1 MNRKFFGSLVLTS
14 LMAASA
20 SAADVSAFGHIGTG
34 YSSKTYGSATGRAG
48 LEIGMGALSIGFGAA
63 GAIPYAISGDSEQKA
78 WVKTHL
84 FDTPSSKQWYN
95 WISDAYFRVD
105 TTVFSFVGGR
115 YDTTT
120 FFRGK
125 DGKTH
130 TGVDWFFGQ
139 NEGASFKFDTR
150 YFAWWGLYSYE
161 TMDFGERNPGR
172 LGSDLMGFSQ
182 YHRSGQYVS
191 TGFDINIK
199 EMVYIDPF
207 VNYAINDKYLQ
218 AGLKLQLNLGRGVLK
233 SKTIFRGMYQ
243 HAKYST
249 VSTNTSLFWADQEF
263 LVSNLFK
270 FGAGGYYVGSGDRIL
285 TNFGN
290 STRFYGN
297 TFGGGKLDYFGAGS
311 GVWYVFTGLEHKYF
325 LLDLLYAWKDG
336 AKANSYRE
344 ISAIG
349 QGNIYFGKK
358 VVLGIGGGWVKSYH
372 SYHHDKG
379 VAFVKL
385 SF

>member
-1 MNRKFFGSLVLTS
+1 MNRKIFGSLTLMS
-14 LMAASA
+14 LLAAGA
-20 SAADVSAFGHIGTG
+20 NAADVSTFGHIGTAYG
-34 YSSKTYGSATGRAG
+34 SKTYAAATGRAG
-48 LEIGMGALSIGFGAA
+48 LEIGMGSLSIGFGAA
-63 GAIPYAISGDSEQKA
+63 GAIPYAISGDAQYKS
-78 WVKTHL
+78 WVKNNV

-105 TTVFSFVGGR
+105 TTAFSFVGGR

-125 DGKTH
+125 NGKTH

-139 NEGASFKFDTR
+139 NEGVSFKFDSR

-161 TMDFGERNPGR
+161 TMDFGERNPDR

-191 TGFDINIK
+191 TGFDININ

-207 VNYAINDKYLQ
+207 VNYAIQDKYLQ
-218 AGLKLQLNLGRGVLK
+218 TGLKFQVNLGKGLLK

-243 HAKYST
+243 RAEYAQGAK
-249 VSTNTSLFWADQEF
+249 NTSLFWVDQEF

-270 FGAGGYYVGSGDRIL
+270 FGGGGYYVGSEDRIL

-290 STRFYGN
+290 STRFYAN
-297 TFGGGKLDYFGAGS
+297 TFGGGMLDYFKAGS

-325 LLDLLYAWKDG
+325 LLDLLYTWKDG
-336 AKANSYRE
+336 ARGSSYQE

-358 VVLGIGGGWVKSYH
+358 VVLGIGGGWINAKNCYN
-372 SYHHDKG
+372 KG

-385 SF
+385 SY